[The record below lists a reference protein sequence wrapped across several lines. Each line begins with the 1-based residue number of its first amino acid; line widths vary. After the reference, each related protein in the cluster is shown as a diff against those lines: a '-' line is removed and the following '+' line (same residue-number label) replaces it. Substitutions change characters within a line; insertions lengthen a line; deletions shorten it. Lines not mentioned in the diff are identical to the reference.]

1 MPGTSS
7 ALGDVVLH
15 TPAAIFAVQGGPNP
29 QERPDGMKRKQTNPP
44 CRVNSIGMRMVTL
57 FGHIIR
63 DVMNG
68 DDSVKKNQKYKNQ
81 YAQRKIVEKNILL
94 T

>member
-1 MPGTSS
+1 FP
-7 ALGDVVLH
+7 
-15 TPAAIFAVQGGPNP
+15 VQRGPDP
-29 QERPDGMKRKQTNPP
+29 QERPDGMERKQANPAR
-44 CRVNSIGMRMVTL
+44 RVNRIGMGMITL
-57 FGHIIR
+57 FGHIIG

-81 YAQRKIVEKNILL
+81 YAQREIVEKHILL